1 MRLYEKN
8 GGELA
13 TVYNNPRTFTL
24 NAPTEVTVAI
34 VAPGGTQFT
43 DKLFYPM
50 VSDASI
56 ENPTFSRATVDDGFQ
71 RIGGHDRVDVVLGNK
86 AYYLIRYTVI
96 SRNTPGQV
104 IKTGYYWIESSS
116 GVNRSTSITD
126 TTNGPE
132 GSPNF
137 NLYYDENGDKCV
149 RVTDIY
155 GNRDIIL
162 EIMGY

>member
-1 MRLYEKN
+1 
-8 GGELA
+8 
-13 TVYNNPRTFTL
+13 
-24 NAPTEVTVAI
+24 
-34 VAPGGTQFT
+34 
-43 DKLFYPM
+43 M

-56 ENPTFSRATVDDGFQ
+56 VSPTFSKATVDDGFQ

-116 GVNRSTSITD
+116 GVNNSTSITD

-137 NLYYDENGDKCV
+137 NLYYDSEGAKCI

-155 GNRDIIL
+155 NNRDIML

>member
-1 MRLYEKN
+1 MCLYEKN
-8 GGELA
+8 GPRLA
-13 TVYNNPRTFTL
+13 TIYNNPAIFTL
-24 NAPTEVTVAI
+24 DEPTEVMITI
-34 VAPGGTQFT
+34 VATGGTQFT

-96 SRNTPGQV
+96 SRNTSGQV
-104 IKTGYYWIESSS
+104 IKTGYFWDETAS
-116 GVNRSTSITD
+116 GINRSTSITD

-137 NLYYDENGDKCV
+137 NLYYDENGAKCI